1 MKNEENYILPFKA
14 LKTQAIAKKP
24 IPTEA
29 NPQPATSSYLN
40 APRAIRDN
48 PTIIIINVAYPK
60 TVFLFIIGFYF
71 QLFKRSKQQ
80 GNNRFVYIKIT
91 RNIKISNYKL

>member
-48 PTIIIINVAYPK
+48 PK